1 MNRTFDDFFNGLRL
15 SPFGGAEGRFGSFI
29 PTLDMSE
36 NDKELNVFTGWG
48 HHHPTLQSTGT

>member
-36 NDKELNVFTGWG
+36 NDKELNAFTGWG
-48 HHHPTLQSTGT
+48 HHHPTLQG